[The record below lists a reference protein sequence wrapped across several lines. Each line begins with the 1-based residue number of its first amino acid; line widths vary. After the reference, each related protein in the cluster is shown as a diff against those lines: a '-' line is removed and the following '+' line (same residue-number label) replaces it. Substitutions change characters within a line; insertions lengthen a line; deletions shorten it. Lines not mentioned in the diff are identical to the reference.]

1 LSNYARELEPTAAV
15 SVRAGLKFQELGRY
29 RASELAFAAGRS
41 NEWRLVRL
49 NQSSFARDLGCTVQ
63 IVQFW
68 MAFHEFVVEAG
79 ARELQTRRLASA
91 ARNLKRLSAALPR
104 HERL

>member
-1 LSNYARELEPTAAV
+1 MKSIERHDFLVEVGTEELPPKSLRT
-15 SVRAGLKFQELGRY
+15 L
-29 RASELAFAAGRS
+29 ELAFAAGRS